1 MLYDHYRSNF
11 LTICFL
17 KKRGS
22 GYLMETAIIKG
33 LLTVKVNMYQLVAL
47 GVIAYFLGV
56 WARKQIPAL
65 VRFSIPAPVVGGLP
79 FAIIVALLEHN
90 KILGFQFDGTLQTA
104 LMIVFFCTIGMNA
117 SIGLLKK
124 GTLLILAFFAIS
136 TVGAVA
142 QNILG
147 MGVAEFFGIDAR
159 LGIIGGSVTL
169 TGGLGTAGAF
179 GPYFENLGVSGA
191 AAAGIACATFGM
203 IAGSM
208 TGGPMAEWLIK
219 SNKLATPQDADYKAE
234 EGFED
239 MTGEGEEV
247 SFKPD
252 ALMSNLCWI
261 LFSVGIGSIISFYI
275 TKTGFT
281 VPIYLGA
288 MIAAIIVRNVGEI
301 TGKYSIDN
309 TIVDTIS
316 DISLAVFISMAIVSM
331 KLALLV
337 NLAGPLI
344 TMMLLQL
351 LLVLIMA
358 YFFVY
363 LLFGRD
369 YEASVMSAGFIGF
382 MMGATSNALV
392 SMQAVTSKYGNAVK
406 AYFVVPIVGAF
417 LIDITNAIIIQYMG
431 TTQWV
436 LKIFGM

>member
-1 MLYDHYRSNF
+1 
-11 LTICFL
+11 
-17 KKRGS
+17 
-22 GYLMETAIIKG
+22 METAVVKG
-33 LLTVKVNMYQLVAL
+33 LLTLKVNMYQLTAL
-47 GVIAYFLGV
+47 GVIAYYLGV
-56 WARKQIPAL
+56 WCRKTFPAL

-79 FAIIVALLEHN
+79 FAIIVAILEHN
-90 KILGFQFDGTLQTA
+90 KIMGFAFDGTLQTA

-117 SIGLLKK
+117 SITLLKK
-124 GTLLILAFFAIS
+124 GTLLILAFFGIA
-136 TVGAVA
+136 TVGAVL

-147 MGVAEFFGIDAR
+147 MGVADFFGIDPR

-179 GPYFENLGVSGA
+179 GPYFENLGVTGA

-219 SNKLATPQDADYKAE
+219 SNKLLTPQDAEYKSE

-239 MTGEGEEV
+239 MTGEGDDDMINA
-247 SFKPD
+247 S
-252 ALMSNLCWI
+252 ALMKNVSWV
-261 LFSVGIGSIISFYI
+261 LFSVGIGTIVLSLINA
-275 TKTGFT
+275 TGFT
-281 VPIYLGA
+281 VPLYLGA
-288 MIAAIIVRNVGEI
+288 MIAAIIVRNIGEVS
-301 TGKYSIDN
+301 GMYHIDN
-309 TIVDTIS
+309 KIIDTIS

-331 KLALLV
+331 KLAQLV

-344 TMMLLQL
+344 SMMILQL
-351 LLVLIMA
+351 ILVLIMA
-358 YFFVY
+358 YFLVY

-431 TTQWV
+431 TTDWV

>member
-1 MLYDHYRSNF
+1 
-11 LTICFL
+11 
-17 KKRGS
+17 
-22 GYLMETAIIKG
+22 METTVVKG
-33 LLTVKVNMYQLVAL
+33 LLTLKVNMYQLTAL
-47 GVIAYFLGV
+47 GVMAYYLGV
-56 WARKQIPAL
+56 WCRSTFPVL

-79 FAIIVALLEHN
+79 FAFIVAILEHN
-90 KILGFQFDGTLQTA
+90 KILGFAFDGTLQTA

-117 SIGLLKK
+117 SISLLKK
-124 GTLLILAFFAIS
+124 GTLLILAFFGIA
-136 TVGAVA
+136 TVGAVL
-142 QNILG
+142 QNLLG
-147 MGVAEFFGIDAR
+147 MGVADVFGIDPR

-179 GPYFENLGVSGA
+179 GPYFENLGVTGA

-219 SNKLATPQDADYKAE
+219 KNSLLTPSDPGYKAE

-239 MTGEGEEV
+239 MTGEGEDEMID
-247 SFKPD
+247 SG
-252 ALMSNLCWI
+252 ALMKNLSWV
-261 LFSVGIGSIISFYI
+261 LFSVGVGTLILSVINA
-275 TKTGFT
+275 TGFT
-281 VPIYLGA
+281 VPLYLGA
-288 MIAAIIVRNVGEI
+288 MIAAIIVRNIGEVS
-301 TGKYSIDN
+301 GLYSIDN
-309 TIVDTIS
+309 KIIDTIS
-316 DISLAVFISMAIVSM
+316 DISLSVFISMAIVSM
-331 KLALLV
+331 KLAQLV

-344 TMMLLQL
+344 TMMILQL
-351 LLVLIMA
+351 ILVLIMA
-358 YFFVY
+358 YFLVY

-431 TTQWV
+431 TTDWI
-436 LKIFGM
+436 LKLFGM